1 MTVIQSEIRRQIAG
15 IATFIATFKR
25 LLVSSIETLPHTLN
39 RESALKSR
47 RVSGTVPR
55 REDLLARA
63 GKEEEKREK
72 ERERERGGEGKGITS
87 ADSIVTSLTIRNCYA
102 SNSETGVHGD
112 N

>member
-25 LLVSSIETLPHTLN
+25 LLVSSIETLPRTLN

-72 ERERERGGEGKGITS
+72 ERERERERGGGGKRNHECRFNCHI
-87 ADSIVTSLTIRNCYA
+87 ANDSQLLR
-102 SNSETGVHGD
+102 EQ
-112 N
+112 

>member
-25 LLVSSIETLPHTLN
+25 LLVSSIETLPRTLN

-72 ERERERGGEGKGITS
+72 ERERERGGGREKESRVQIQLS
-87 ADSIVTSLTIRNCYA
+87 HR
-102 SNSETGVHGD
+102 
-112 N
+112 